1 MTALTDPEELRKRIA
16 LAKAAIRD
24 TAEDTHTE
32 WMYCTCVDDGKCVKA
47 HIAANS
53 PDAVIAL
60 CEELLAAR
68 SEIAGLRSLTHE
80 DVCCTCIKGDH
91 D

>member
-1 MTALTDPEELRKRIA
+1 METRNTMTITDEELRKRIA
-16 LAKAAIRD
+16 LAKAAPWRGTSVD
-24 TAEDTHTE
+24 SATAALAA
-32 WMYCTCVDDGKCVKA
+32 VKLDAA

-68 SEIAGLRSLTHE
+68 EESARHARCPDCSHVTELCS
-80 DVCCTCIKGDH
+80 H